1 MAWRGRAKKHARKM
15 QMNPVE
21 KPVKKLAVYMYYVA
35 GAAIVIMMLITC
47 IDIVLRLSVTLNTEY
62 GWGFLAA
69 FQPLPGT
76 YELVCFLG
84 STAAAFAMAHTLVES
99 GHVAVS
105 VLVRLFSQRIQ
116 AIIQVVTG
124 SLSFIFFGLLCWQSI
139 LYAQKLQKYGEV
151 SMTLELP
158 YYPFVYG
165 MSFGAFA
172 VCLVLLLRIIEKGG
186 KVAHK

>member
-1 MAWRGRAKKHARKM
+1 MKT
-15 QMNPVE
+15 VE
-21 KPVKKLAVYMYYVA
+21 TPIKKLAVYMYYVA

-47 IDIVLRLSVTLNTEY
+47 IDILLRLAVTLHTEH
-62 GWGFLAA
+62 GWKFLAP

-105 VLVRLFSQRIQ
+105 VLVRLFSKKIQ

-124 SLSFIFFGLLCWQSI
+124 LLSFIFFGLLCWQSI
-139 LYAQKLQKYGEV
+139 VYAQKLKQWGEV

-165 MSFGAFA
+165 MAFGAFA
-172 VCLVLLLRIIEKGG
+172 VCLVLLLRIIEKSE
-186 KVAHK
+186 KVFET

>member
-1 MAWRGRAKKHARKM
+1 MK
-15 QMNPVE
+15 PVQ
-21 KPVKKLAVYMYYVA
+21 KSVKKLAVYMYYVA
-35 GAAIVIMMLITC
+35 GAAIVVMMLITC
-47 IDIVLRLSVTLNTEY
+47 IDIVLRLAVTLHTEY
-62 GWGFLAA
+62 EWQFLAP

-105 VLVRLFSQRIQ
+105 VLVRLFSKKIQ
-116 AIIQVVTG
+116 AIIQAITG
-124 SLSFIFFGLLCWQSI
+124 SLSLIFFGLLCWQSI
-139 LYAQKLQKYGEV
+139 VYAQKLKDWGEV

-165 MSFGAFA
+165 MAFGAFA
-172 VCLVLLLRIIEKGG
+172 VCLVLLLRIMEEGG
-186 KVAHK
+186 KVVEK

>member
-1 MAWRGRAKKHARKM
+1 MSSIER
-15 QMNPVE
+15 
-21 KPVKKLAVYMYYVA
+21 PVKTLVRYMYYVA
-35 GAAIVIMMLITC
+35 GAALVLMMVITC
-47 IDIVLRLSVTLNTEY
+47 VDIVLRLSVTLYARY
-62 GWGFLAA
+62 GWEVLSP

-105 VLVRLFSQRIQ
+105 VLVRLFSEKTQ
-116 AIIQVVTG
+116 AVFQIVT
-124 SLSFIFFGLLCWQSI
+124 SSMAFIFFGLLSWQSVV
-139 LYAQKLQKYGEV
+139 YAQKLKKWGEV

-165 MSFGAFA
+165 MALSAAA
-172 VCLVLLLRIIEKGG
+172 VCLVLLVTVISEGG
-186 KVAHK
+186 KVGGK

>member
-1 MAWRGRAKKHARKM
+1 VIKHTRKIQMA
-15 QMNPVE
+15 PVE
-21 KPVKKLAVYMYYVA
+21 KQIKKLVVYMYYIA

-47 IDIVLRLSVTLNTEY
+47 IDIVLRLAVTLHTEY
-62 GWGFLAA
+62 GWQFLAP

-105 VLVRLFSQRIQ
+105 VLVRLFSEKIQ
-116 AIIQVVTG
+116 AFIQVVTG
-124 SLSFIFFGLLCWQSI
+124 SLSFIFFGLLSWQSI
-139 LYAQKLQKYGEV
+139 VYAQKLKKWGEV

-165 MSFGAFA
+165 MAFGAFG
-172 VCLVLLLRIIEKGG
+172 VCLVLLLKIIENGG
-186 KVAHK
+186 KAAHK